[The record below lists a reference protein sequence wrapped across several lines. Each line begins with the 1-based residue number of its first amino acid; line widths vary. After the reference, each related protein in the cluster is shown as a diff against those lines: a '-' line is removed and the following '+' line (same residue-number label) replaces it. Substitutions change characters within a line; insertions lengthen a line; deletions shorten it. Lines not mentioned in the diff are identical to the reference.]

1 MQGVAIGNLL
11 LSLFMSF
18 SLSYLWGMINCLQ
31 LIVYLP
37 LYNVVFPA
45 NVSLFLGVLINV
57 ATFDMIP
64 MIDELNDFLW
74 SFEFSTAANP
84 RRALGWEALGFETKN
99 FTAN

>member
-1 MQGVAIGNLL
+1 M
-11 LSLFMSF
+11 
-18 SLSYLWGMINCLQ
+18 
-31 LIVYLP
+31 
-37 LYNVVFPA
+37 
-45 NVSLFLGVLINV
+45 LINV

-99 FTAN
+99 FTANSGSLLMVAIIFVVWQLALRIIKALTPWSETLSLFYRRHRN